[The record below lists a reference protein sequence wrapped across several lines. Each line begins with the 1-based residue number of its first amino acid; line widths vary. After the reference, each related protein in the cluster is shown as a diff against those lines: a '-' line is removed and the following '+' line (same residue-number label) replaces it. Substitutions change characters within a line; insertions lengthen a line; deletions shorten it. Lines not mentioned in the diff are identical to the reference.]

1 MFFEIVLIL
10 LMFWLLFIL
19 GVMVVIFVDDVEFC
33 LLNIELVLLV
43 LDMWCLLM
51 ICLMY
56 NLGLEV
62 VVDDML

>member
-1 MFFEIVLIL
+1 
-10 LMFWLLFIL
+10 MFWLLFIL

-43 LDMWCLLM
+43 LDRWCLLM